1 MDEFRTEILDPYSMP
16 GNRMSHNMYDDLP
29 LPWAVTPAVPEF
41 PQELF
46 VRREWDR
53 DGVLS
58 NGKTFFGGGRA
69 TTVKRAMEMLSTAS
83 MVTRWREAH
92 PELVGTKQ
100 DVVEQLGERVQ
111 AALGPGETTVTI
123 GAGIVVLLFKKA

>member
-1 MDEFRTEILDPYSMP
+1 MDEFRKEVLEPYSMP

-29 LPWAVTPAVPEF
+29 LPWAVTPPVPEF
-41 PQELF
+41 PQELY

-53 DGVLS
+53 GGVLS
-58 NGKTFFGGGRA
+58 NGKSFFGGGQA
-69 TTVKRAMEMLSTAS
+69 TTVERAIEMLGTAS

-100 DVVEQLGERVQ
+100 DAVVQLGERLR
-111 AALGPGETTVTI
+111 AALGPGETSVTM